1 MTIHKTIDVK
11 RNVET
16 SFALFTAGIGKWW
29 PLKEGFSFGGER
41 ADQIHLECRQGGR
54 FFERFADGEELQI
67 GTVTTYEPPARI
79 VFTWQQPGWPR
90 PTEVEVR
97 FAAQG
102 AGTRVT
108 LEHRG
113 WEQAGG
119 DASEVGG
126 RYDGGW
132 TTVLARYAAAA

>member
-1 MTIHKTIDVK
+1 VTIHKTIDVK
-11 RNVET
+11 CNVEI

-41 ADQIHLECRQGGR
+41 ADQIHLECRHGGR

-67 GTVTTYEPPARI
+67 GTVTAYEPPARI

-97 FAAQG
+97 FSAEG

-113 WEQAGG
+113 RPTGSFGG
-119 DASEVGG
+119 VPQEPRDICV
-126 RYDGGW
+126 
-132 TTVLARYAAAA
+132 